1 MQTWFVLAVNGAF
14 LSVLM
19 NADVSKIVWNVYWR
33 QTACCS
39 RYKSFY
45 LVPYHMLQAAVAA
58 TTDGAPAPYKGCIS
72 GRTRSLSSRL
82 RFGMEHWC
90 AELTTPLASRPELR
104 MSRTSWRG
112 ENLAACLTGLGC
124 LRTSLHTR
132 LHQKLADREAGRRA
146 IMDKAN
152 SPTNATGNDFFMVVS
167 LHLAQAHRLSRAH
180 TVPQCRTHVQ

>member
-1 MQTWFVLAVNGAF
+1 MQTWFVLIMNGAF

-19 NADVSKIVWNVYWR
+19 NADVSKIVWNVCWR

-39 RYKSFY
+39 RYKSFLSCAISY
-45 LVPYHMLQAAVAA
+45 ATSSVVAA

-104 MSRTSWRG
+104 MSRTSGVEKILRHMSYRPWL
-112 ENLAACLTGLGC
+112 LANKSAHPPSPETCRSGG
-124 LRTSLHTR
+124 RTPCHHGQSKQPNER
-132 LHQKLADREAGRRA
+132 NR
-146 IMDKAN
+146 
-152 SPTNATGNDFFMVVS
+152 
-167 LHLAQAHRLSRAH
+167 
-180 TVPQCRTHVQ
+180 